1 MKRIKM
7 NRRDFIKNSAFIT
20 GSAAGASLLVGV
32 NPELEAAT
40 DTSDTG
46 TATRTTAL
54 AQCPYCGVGC
64 GTIIQVENGKIVSMR
79 PDKDHPT
86 NYGLQCIKG
95 LTAAEPIYV
104 DRMEG
109 DTYVRK
115 DVWAEWEKPGHGDL
129 EYISKTKG
137 SFDEE
142 HFVRVSYKKAS
153 EMVDHKIA
161 HFVKQYTGN
170 SIALYGSGQLTTEG
184 QYLENLFMKGVLGSN
199 TIEANARMCMTSAV
213 TGYFATLGSDTPPL
227 AYEDIELCDMIMHF
241 GHNARES
248 HPIIFWRIADY
259 KKKADI
265 PTVVIDPRY
274 TGTVK
279 GYEDINPNNSVH
291 VPILNGDISFL
302 NSLAH
307 VLLKN
312 HPDVIDWD
320 FVKKHTTGWQ
330 EYVEEVTNNYSPEQ
344 VQDRMGGPNHDVS
357 PELIRKIAGMFADA
371 TRKRLA
377 RSKGKH
383 SSDTTSGVPGGEG
396 RGGVIIM
403 WGIGYNQHIHGQ
415 YNVISIINLLTLTG
429 NLAKPGCGPFS
440 MTGQPNAMGE
450 RFTGGLTGRLP
461 FNQPLKNAKHRLQMA
476 KFWRV
481 PEENLVR
488 AMNSKNPGMAVGMME
503 RALKDEVKA
512 MFLVYATHIDL
523 PDLENLVRPA
533 LKKTFNVVQEI
544 YRHAP
549 NNLYADV
556 IFPAATWGEVEGV
569 YISSER
575 RINICEQAAM
585 PPEGCLPD
593 LDMVIDKAKG
603 IGKLLG
609 MDMDKV
615 LPYQKG
621 ENGFYDAE
629 EIFRDIC
636 RASVDTDGDL
646 TGILEVEKVDGI
658 SPYEQLKKLRGIQW
672 PAPTY
677 TIAKTGGTKRRYMLQ
692 EGNWKSKPYGYFR
705 TKDGKVHIK
714 ICHQDYSDREV
725 ITRKLMEFG
734 EKPGLYTID
743 HMDLMKLARDKGL
756 TPDLPD
762 EKYRGLKW
770 DKVPRDKFPYWFGL
784 GVVYEHFHTAK
795 SNRSPTTR
803 RLVPEMY
810 VEIHS
815 DDAKDLGIKD
825 GDKVRVVTRRGQ
837 LEARAQVG
845 TNSLVKP
852 ARNNVPRGYMFGPW
866 NLSVADSA
874 VPEKNKWLANRV
886 TSRVWDPVS
895 GQVDFKKSAARIEKI
910 G

>member
-1 MKRIKM
+1 MKRFKIT
-7 NRRDFIKNSAFIT
+7 RRNFIKGSAFIT
-20 GSAAGASLLVGV
+20 GSATGAGLMVGA
-32 NPELEAAT
+32 NPELEAAPA
-40 DTSDTG
+40 SPEQ
-46 TATRTTAL
+46 ASAIRTTAL

-64 GTIIQVENGKIVSMR
+64 GTVIQVENGKIVSMR

-109 DTYVRK
+109 DAYVRK
-115 DVWAEWEKPGHGDL
+115 DVWAEWNKPGHGDL
-129 EYISKTKG
+129 GYVTKTKG
-137 SFDEE
+137 SFEEE
-142 HFVRVSYKKAS
+142 HFVRVPYKQAS
-153 EMVDHKIA
+153 DMVAHKIA
-161 HFVKQYTGN
+161 YLAKEYGGN
-170 SIALYGSGQLTTEG
+170 SISLYGSGQLTMEG

-227 AYEDIELCDMIMHF
+227 AYDDIELCDMIMHF

-248 HPIIFWRIADY
+248 HPIIFWRAADH
-259 KKKADI
+259 KKKTDI
-265 PTVVIDPRY
+265 PTVIVDPRR
-274 TGTVK
+274 TGTVM
-279 GYEDINPNNSVH
+279 GYEDINPDNSVH
-291 VPILNGDISFL
+291 APVLNGDISFL
-302 NSLAH
+302 NSIAH
-307 VLLKN
+307 VLLKD
-312 HPDVIDWD
+312 HKDVIDWE
-320 FVKKHTTGWQ
+320 FLKQHTTGWK
-330 EYVEEVTNNYSPEQ
+330 EYTDGVLKNYSPEQ

-357 PELIRKIAGMFADA
+357 PELIRKVAGMFADA

-377 RSKGKH
+377 RSKGKQ
-383 SSDTTSGVPGGEG
+383 SGKGY
-396 RGGVIIM
+396 GGVIIM

-415 YNVISIINLLTLTG
+415 HNVISIVNLLTLTG

-461 FNQPLKNAKHRLQMA
+461 FNLPLTNDKHRVHMAKH
-476 KFWRV
+476 WNV
-481 PEENLVR
+481 PEANLKQ
-488 AMNSKNPGMAVGMME
+488 AMNSQNPGMAVGMME
-503 RALKDEVKA
+503 RALKGEVKA

-533 LKKTFNVVQEI
+533 LTKTFNVVQEI

-556 IFPAATWGEVEGV
+556 IFPAATWGEVDGV

-585 PPEGCLPD
+585 PPPGCLPD
-593 LDMVIDKAKG
+593 LDMVVDK
-603 IGKLLG
+603 GKEIADLLG
-609 MDMDKV
+609 MDGDKIF
-615 LPYQKG
+615 PWKKG
-621 ENGFYDAE
+621 KNGFIDTE
-629 EIFRDIC
+629 EVFRDVC
-636 RASVDTDGDL
+636 RASAGTDTDL
-646 TGILEVEKVDGI
+646 TGILEREKLDGI
-658 SPYEQLKKLRGIQW
+658 SPYEQLKQQRGIQW

-677 TIAKTGGTKRRYMLQ
+677 EIAKNGGAKRRYMLQ
-692 EGNWKSKPYGYFR
+692 EGEWESKPYGYFR
-705 TKDGKVHIK
+705 TKDGKVHMK
-714 ICHQDYSDREV
+714 LCQQDYSDREAV
-725 ITRKLMEFG
+725 TKKLMEFG
-734 EKPGLYTID
+734 VKKGHYTID
-743 HMDLMKLARDKGL
+743 HMDLIKEARDKGL

-762 EKYRGLKW
+762 EKHRGKHW
-770 DKVPRDKFPYWFGL
+770 KDVPKDQFPYWFGL

-810 VEIHS
+810 VEMHP

-825 GDKVRVVTRRGQ
+825 GDKVRVVTRRGS

-886 TSRVWDPVS
+886 TSRIWDPVS

-910 G
+910 

>member
-1 MKRIKM
+1 MKRFKI
-7 NRRDFIKNSAFIT
+7 NRRDFLKSSSFIT
-20 GSAAGASLLVGV
+20 GSAAGASLFVGS

-40 DTSDTG
+40 TSDVSTG
-46 TATRTTAL
+46 RKTAI

-64 GTIIQVENGKIVSMR
+64 GTVIQVENGKIVSMR

-109 DTYVRK
+109 EPYVRK
-115 DVWAEWEKPGHGDL
+115 DVWAEWKKPGHGDL
-129 EYISKTKG
+129 DYVSKTKG

-142 HFVRVSYKKAS
+142 HFVRVPYHDAE
-153 EMVDHKIA
+153 EMTAHKVA
-161 HFVKQYTGN
+161 HLARKYGGN
-170 SIALYGSGQLTTEG
+170 SISLYGSGQLTMEG

-227 AYEDIELCDMIMHF
+227 AYDDIELCDMIMHF

-248 HPIIFWRIADY
+248 HPIIFWRVADHKR
-259 KKKADI
+259 KKDI
-265 PTVVIDPRY
+265 PSVVIDPRY
-274 TGTVK
+274 TGTAK
-279 GYEDINPNNSVH
+279 GYQDINPDNSVH

-302 NSLAH
+302 NAIAH
-307 VLLKN
+307 VLLKD
-312 HPDVIDWD
+312 HKDIIDWK
-320 FVKKHTTGWQ
+320 FLKAHTTGWK
-330 EYVEEVTNNYSPEQ
+330 EYTDGVLKDYSPEQ
-344 VQDRMGGPNHDVS
+344 VQDRMGGPNHDV
-357 PELIRKIAGMFADA
+357 PPKLIRKVAGMFADA

-383 SSDTTSGVPGGEG
+383 EG
-396 RGGVIIM
+396 KGYGGVIIM

-415 YNVISIINLLTLTG
+415 HNVISIINLLTLTG

-461 FNQPLKNAKHRLQMA
+461 FNQPLKNASHRKWMA
-476 KFWRV
+476 KHWRV
-481 PEENLVR
+481 PEKNLVN
-488 AMNSKNPGMAVGMME
+488 AMNSKNPGYAVGMME

-523 PDLENLVRPA
+523 PDQDKLVRPA
-533 LKKTFNVVQEI
+533 LTKTFNVVQEI

-556 IFPAATWGEVEGV
+556 IFPAATWGEVDGV

-575 RINICEQAAM
+575 RINRVEKAAE
-585 PPEGCLPD
+585 PPPGCRPD
-593 LDMVIDKAKG
+593 LDMVIDKGRMIAD
-603 IGKLLG
+603 LLG
-609 MDMDKV
+609 MDGDKIF
-615 LPYQKG
+615 PWKRMKD
-621 ENGFYDAE
+621 GFYDAE
-629 EIFRDIC
+629 EIFRDVVK
-636 RASVDTDGDL
+636 ASEGTDTDL
-646 TGILEVEKVDGI
+646 TGMLEVEKLDGKGL
-658 SPYEQLKKLRGIQW
+658 YQQLYDLRGIQW

-677 TIAKTGGTKRRYMLQ
+677 EVAKNGGTKRRFMLQ
-692 EGNWKSKPYGYFR
+692 EGVWKNKPYGYFR
-705 TKDGKVHIK
+705 TKDGKVHMK
-714 ICHQDYSDREV
+714 LCLQDYSRREE
-725 ITRKLMEFG
+725 ITKKLMEFG
-734 EKPGLYTID
+734 DKEGVYTID
-743 HMDLMKLARDKGL
+743 NIPLLKQARDMGL

-762 EKYRGLKW
+762 ENHRGKKW
-770 DKVPRDKFPYWFGL
+770 NKVPKDKYPYWLGL

-810 VEIHS
+810 VEMHP
-815 DDAKDLGIKD
+815 DDAKELGIKD
-825 GDKVRVVTRRGQ
+825 GEKVKLITRRGEYQ
-837 LEARAQVG
+837 AKAQVG

-852 ARNNVPRGYMFGPW
+852 ARNVVPRGYVFSPW

-874 VPEKNKWLANRV
+874 DPKKNKWLVNS
-886 TSRVWDPVS
+886 TSSRVWDVVS
-895 GQVDFKKSAARIEKI
+895 GQVDFKKLACRIEKV
-910 G
+910 

>member
-1 MKRIKM
+1 MKRFKM

-20 GSAAGASLLVGV
+20 GAATGASLLVGA

-40 DTSDTG
+40 GTSQTSS
-46 TATRTTAL
+46 ATRTTAL

-64 GTIIQVENGKIVSMR
+64 GTVIQVENGKIVSMR
-79 PDKDHPT
+79 PDKEHPT

-109 DTYVRK
+109 DSYVRK
-115 DVWAEWEKPGHGDL
+115 DVWAEWNKPGHGDL

-137 SFDEE
+137 SFDEK
-142 HFVRVSYKKAS
+142 HFVRVPYLEAG

-161 HFVKQYTGN
+161 HLAKEYTGN
-170 SIALYGSGQLTTEG
+170 SIALYGSGQLTMEG

-248 HPIIFWRIADY
+248 HPIIFWRAADY
-259 KKKADI
+259 KKKANI
-265 PTVVIDPRY
+265 PTVVVDPRY
-274 TGTVK
+274 TGTSK
-279 GYEDINPNNSVH
+279 GYEDINPDNSVH

-307 VLLKN
+307 VLLKD
-312 HPDVIDWD
+312 HSDVIDWE
-320 FVKKHTTGWQ
+320 FVKQHTSGWQ
-330 EYVEEVTNNYSPEQ
+330 EYVSEVTKNYSPEQ
-344 VQDRMGGPNHDVS
+344 VQDRMGGPGHDVS
-357 PELIRKIAGMFADA
+357 PELIRKVAGMFADA

-377 RSKGKH
+377 RSKGKQ
-383 SSDTTSGVPGGEG
+383 SSDTISAVPGGEG
-396 RGGVIIM
+396 HGGVIIM

-415 YNVISIINLLTLTG
+415 NNVISIVNLLTLTG

-461 FNQPLKNAKHRLQMA
+461 FNQPLTNAKHRLQIA
-476 KFWRV
+476 KYWRV
-481 PEENLVR
+481 PEDNLVR
-488 AMNSKNPGMAVGMME
+488 AMNSQNPGMAVGMME
-503 RALKDEVKA
+503 RALKGEVKA

-523 PDLENLVRPA
+523 PDQEYLVRPA
-533 LKKTFNVVQEI
+533 LMKTFNVVQEI

-556 IFPAATWGEVEGV
+556 IFPAATWGEVDGV

-615 LPYQKG
+615 LPYKKT

-636 RASVDTDGDL
+636 RASVDTDTDL

-677 TIAKTGGTKRRYMLQ
+677 SIAKAGGTKRRFMMQ

-705 TKDGKVHIK
+705 TNDGKVHMR
-714 ICHQDYSDREV
+714 ICRQDYSDREA
-725 ITRKLMEFG
+725 ITKKLMEFG
-734 EKPGLYTID
+734 PKSGHYTID
-743 HMDLMKLARDKGL
+743 NMDLIKLARDRGL

-762 EKYRGLKW
+762 EKYRGQKW

-810 VEIHS
+810 VEMHAE
-815 DDAKDLGIKD
+815 DAKDLGIED

-910 G
+910 

>member
-1 MKRIKM
+1 
-7 NRRDFIKNSAFIT
+7 
-20 GSAAGASLLVGV
+20 
-32 NPELEAAT
+32 
-40 DTSDTG
+40 
-46 TATRTTAL
+46 
-54 AQCPYCGVGC
+54 
-64 GTIIQVENGKIVSMR
+64 IQVENGKIVSMR

-86 NYGLQCIKG
+86 NRGLQCIKG

-109 DTYVRK
+109 DAYVRK
-115 DVWAEWEKPGHGDL
+115 DVWEEWNKPGHGDL
-129 EYISKTKG
+129 EYVTKTKG
-137 SFDEE
+137 SFDDE
-142 HFVRVSYKKAS
+142 HFVRVPYKEAS
-153 EMVDHKIA
+153 EMVAHKIA
-161 HFVKQYTGN
+161 HFAKKYGGN
-170 SIALYGSGQLTTEG
+170 SIGLYGSGQLTVEG

-248 HPIIFWRIADY
+248 HPIIFWRAADH
-259 KKKADI
+259 KKKNNI
-265 PTVVIDPRY
+265 PTVVVDPRR
-274 TGTVK
+274 TGTVM
-279 GYEDINPNNSVH
+279 GYEDINPKNSVH

-302 NSLAH
+302 NAIAH
-307 VLLKN
+307 VLLKE
-312 HPDVIDWD
+312 HKDVIDWE
-320 FVKKHTTGWQ
+320 FMKQHTTGWK
-330 EYVEEVTNNYSPEQ
+330 EYVDGVLKHYSPEQ

-357 PELIRKIAGMFADA
+357 PALIRRVAAMFADA

-383 SSDTTSGVPGGEG
+383 SGQGY
-396 RGGVIIM
+396 GGVIIM

-415 YNVISIINLLTLTG
+415 HNVISIVNLLTLTG

-461 FNQPLKNAKHRLQMA
+461 FNEPLSNIKHLKHMA
-476 KFWRV
+476 RHWRV
-481 PEENLVR
+481 PEANLKN
-488 AMNSKNPGMAVGMME
+488 ALNSSNPGMAVGMME
-503 RALKDEVKA
+503 RALKGDVKA

-523 PDLENLVRPA
+523 PDQENLVRPA
-533 LKKTFNVVQEI
+533 LSKTFNVVQEI

-556 IFPAATWGEVEGV
+556 IFPAATWGEVNGV

-575 RINICEQAAM
+575 RINICEQAAL
-585 PPEGCLPD
+585 PPKGCIPD
-593 LDMVIDKAKG
+593 LDMVVDKGREIAN
-603 IGKLLG
+603 LLG
-609 MDMDKV
+609 MDGDKIF
-615 LPYQKG
+615 PWKKDK
-621 ENGFYDAE
+621 NGFIDTE
-629 EIFRDIC
+629 EIFRDMC
-636 RASVDTDGDL
+636 RASAGTDADL
-646 TGILEVEKVDGI
+646 TGILEVEKLDGI
-658 SPYEQLKKLRGIQW
+658 SPYEQLRRLRGIQW

-677 TIAKTGGTKRRYMLQ
+677 EIAKNGGSKRRYMMQ
-692 EGNWKSKPYGYFR
+692 EGVWKNKPYGYFR
-705 TKDGKVHIK
+705 TKDGKVHMK
-714 ICHQDYSDREV
+714 LCQQDYSDRER

-734 EKPGLYTID
+734 VKKGLYTID
-743 HMDLMKLARDKGL
+743 HMDLIKLARDKGL

-762 EKYRGLKW
+762 EQYRGRHWSKIPK
-770 DKVPRDKFPYWFGL
+770 DKYPYWFGL

-810 VEIHS
+810 VEIHPE
-815 DDAKDLGIKD
+815 DARELGIKD
-825 GDKVRVVTRRGQ
+825 GDKVRIVTRRGS

-910 G
+910 

>member
-1 MKRIKM
+1 MKRIK
-7 NRRDFIKNSAFIT
+7 NKQSRRDFLKNSAYIT
-20 GSAAGASLLVGV
+20 GTATGVTLMSGA
-32 NPELEAAT
+32 NPELEAKA
-40 DTSDTG
+40 DSVPNEDN
-46 TATRTTAL
+46 RTTAI

-64 GTIIQVENGKIVSMR
+64 GTIIQAENGKIVSMR

-109 DTYVRK
+109 DSYVRK
-115 DVWAEWEKPGHGDL
+115 DVWAEWNKPDHGDL
-129 EYISKTKG
+129 EYISTTKG

-142 HFVRVSYKKAS
+142 HFIRVPYHEAG
-153 EMVDHKIA
+153 EMVSHKIA
-161 HFVKQYTGN
+161 HMVKKHGGN
-170 SIALYGSGQLTTEG
+170 SIGLYGSGQLTVEG

-227 AYEDIELCDMIMHF
+227 AYDDIELADMIMHF

-248 HPIIFWRIADY
+248 HPIIFWRAADH
-259 KKKADI
+259 KKKKDI
-265 PTVVIDPRY
+265 PTVVVDPRR
-274 TGTVK
+274 TGTVM
-279 GYEDINPNNSVH
+279 GYEDINPKNSVH

-302 NSLAH
+302 NSIAH
-307 VLLKN
+307 VLLKD
-312 HPDVIDWD
+312 HKDIIDWE
-320 FVKKHTTGWQ
+320 FVKEHATGWQ
-330 EYVEEVTNNYSPEQ
+330 EYTETVLNEYSPEQ
-344 VQDRMGGPNHDVS
+344 VQDRMGGENHDVS
-357 PELIRKIAGMFADA
+357 PALIRRVASMFADA

-383 SSDTTSGVPGGEG
+383 SGKGGY
-396 RGGVIIM
+396 GGVIIM
-403 WGIGYNQHIHGQ
+403 WGIGYNQHVHGQ
-415 YNVISIINLLTLTG
+415 HNVISIVNLLTLTG

-461 FNQPLKNAKHRLQMA
+461 FNQPLKNAKHRVHMA
-476 KFWRV
+476 KHWRV
-481 PEENLVR
+481 PEANLIN
-488 AMNSKNPGMAVGMME
+488 AMNSKNPGYAVGMME
-503 RALKDEVKA
+503 RAMKGDVKA
-512 MFLVYATHIDL
+512 FFFVYATHIDL
-523 PDLENLVRPA
+523 PDQYNLIRPA
-533 LKKTFNVVQEI
+533 MMKTFNVVQEI

-556 IFPAATWGEVEGV
+556 IFPAATWGETDGV

-575 RINICEQAAM
+575 RINLCQKAAE
-585 PPEGCLPD
+585 PPKGCLPD
-593 LDMVIDKAKG
+593 LDMVIDKAKE
-603 IGKLLG
+603 IGTLLG
-609 MDMDKV
+609 MDMEKV
-615 LPYQKG
+615 LPYKKDKK
-621 ENGFYDAE
+621 GFYIVE

-636 RASVDTDGDL
+636 RASEGSDTDL
-646 TGILEVEKVDGI
+646 TGILEVEKVDGV
-658 SPYEQLKKLRGIQW
+658 SPYTQLEELRGIQW

-677 TIAKTGGTKRRYMLQ
+677 AIAKEGGTKRRYMLQ
-692 EGNWKSKPYGYFR
+692 EGDWENKPYGYFR
-705 TKDGKVHIK
+705 TADGKVHMK
-714 ICHQDYSDREV
+714 ICKQDYTNRRE
-725 ITRKLMEFG
+725 ITDKLMEFG
-734 EKPGLYTID
+734 VKKDHYTID
-743 HMDLMKLARDKGL
+743 NMDLIKEVRDKGL
-756 TPDLPD
+756 TPDMPD
-762 EKYRGLKW
+762 EEYRGKSW
-770 DKVPRDKFPYWFGL
+770 KDVPDDKYPYWFGL

-810 VEIHS
+810 VEMHPE
-815 DDAKDLGIKD
+815 DAKDLGIKD
-825 GDKVRVVTRRGQ
+825 GDKVRVVTRRGS

-874 VPEKNKWLANRV
+874 DPKKNKWLANGV
-886 TSRVWDPVS
+886 TSRIWDPVS

-910 G
+910 

>member
-1 MKRIKM
+1 
-7 NRRDFIKNSAFIT
+7 
-20 GSAAGASLLVGV
+20 
-32 NPELEAAT
+32 
-40 DTSDTG
+40 
-46 TATRTTAL
+46 
-54 AQCPYCGVGC
+54 
-64 GTIIQVENGKIVSMR
+64 MR

-95 LTAAEPIYV
+95 LTAAEPMYV

-109 DTYVRK
+109 DSYVRK
-115 DVWAEWEKPGHGDL
+115 DVWEEWNKPNHGDI
-129 EYISKTKG
+129 EFISKTKG

-142 HFVRVSYKKAS
+142 HFVRVPYEKAS
-153 EMVDHKIA
+153 DMVARKVA
-161 HFVKQYTGN
+161 HLAKKYSGN
-170 SIALYGSGQLTTEG
+170 SIALYGSGQLTVEG

-227 AYEDIELCDMIMHF
+227 AYDDIEMCDMIMHF

-248 HPIIFWRIADY
+248 HPIIFWRAADH
-259 KKKADI
+259 KKKNDI
-265 PTVVIDPRY
+265 PSVIVDPRR
-274 TGTVK
+274 TGTVT
-279 GYEDINPNNSVH
+279 GYEDINPKNTVH

-302 NSLAH
+302 NSIAH
-307 VLLKN
+307 VLLKD
-312 HPDVIDWD
+312 HKDVIDWK
-320 FVKKHTTGWQ
+320 FVKEHTTGWE
-330 EYVEEVTNNYSPEQ
+330 EYVEEVSANYSPEQ

-357 PELIRKIAGMFADA
+357 PALIRRVAGMFAEA

-377 RSKGKH
+377 RAKDDPKGV
-383 SSDTTSGVPGGEG
+383 GQ
-396 RGGVIIM
+396 GGVIIM

-415 YNVISIINLLTLTG
+415 HNVISIINLLTLTG

-461 FNQPLKNAKHRLQMA
+461 FNEPLSNDKHRVHMAKH
-476 KFWRV
+476 WNV
-481 PEENLVR
+481 PEENLTR
-488 AMNSKNPGMAVGMME
+488 AMNSQNPGYAVGMME
-503 RALKDEVKA
+503 RALKGEVKA

-523 PDLENLVRPA
+523 PDTHNLSRPA
-533 LKKTFNVVQEI
+533 LNKVFSVVQEI

-575 RINICEQAAM
+575 RINICQKAAE
-585 PPEGCLPD
+585 PPPGCRPD
-593 LDMVIDKAKG
+593 MDMVIDKAKE
-603 IGKLLG
+603 IAELLG
-609 MDMDKV
+609 LDAHKI
-615 LPYQKG
+615 LPYERKKD
-621 ENGFYDAE
+621 GFYDAQE
-629 EIFRDIC
+629 VFRDMV
-636 RASVDTDGDL
+636 RASKGTDADI
-646 TGILEVEKVDGI
+646 TGILEVEEKDGKT
-658 SPYEQLKKLRGIQW
+658 PYEQLIALRGIQW
-672 PAPTY
+672 PAPNY
-677 TIAKTGGTKRRYMLQ
+677 EFAKKGGSKRRYMSQ
-692 EGNWKSKPYGYFR
+692 EGVWENRPYGYFR

-714 ICHQDYSDREV
+714 LCKQDYSEREEV
-725 ITRKLMEFG
+725 TRELMRFG
-734 EKPGLYTID
+734 VEKDFYTID
-743 HMDLMKLARDKGL
+743 NIDLIKKARDMGL
-756 TPDLPD
+756 TPDMPD
-762 EKYRGLKW
+762 EDQRGMAW
-770 DKVPRDKFPYWFGL
+770 DKVAKDKYPYWFGL

-810 VEIHS
+810 VEMHPE
-815 DDAKDLGIKD
+815 DANDLGIKD
-825 GDKVRVVTRRGQ
+825 GDKVRVVTRRGS

-874 VPEKNKWLANRV
+874 DPKKNKWLANAV

-895 GQVDFKKSAARIEKI
+895 GQVDFKKSVCRIEKI
-910 G
+910 

>member
-1 MKRIKM
+1 MKRFKI
-7 NRRDFIKNSAFIT
+7 NRRTFLKGSAFIT
-20 GSAAGASLLVGV
+20 SSATGAGLMVGA

-40 DTSDTG
+40 SDTQVS
-46 TATRTTAL
+46 RTTAL

-86 NYGLQCIKG
+86 NFGLQCIKG

-109 DTYVRK
+109 DSYVRK
-115 DVWAEWEKPGHGDL
+115 DVWAEWNKPGHGDL

-142 HFVRVSYKKAS
+142 HFVRVPYKEAG
-153 EMVDHKIA
+153 EMVDHKIVHLA
-161 HFVKQYTGN
+161 KKYTGN
-170 SIALYGSGQLTTEG
+170 SISLYGSGQLTMEG
-184 QYLENLFMKGVLGSN
+184 QYIENLFMKGVLGSN

-248 HPIIFWRIADY
+248 HPIIFWRAADH
-259 KKKADI
+259 KKKNDI
-265 PTVVIDPRY
+265 PTVVVDPRR
-274 TGTVK
+274 TGTVM
-279 GYEDINPNNSVH
+279 GYEDINPKNSLH

-302 NSLAH
+302 NAIAH
-307 VLLKN
+307 VLLKD
-312 HPDVIDWD
+312 HEDVIDWD
-320 FVKKHTTGWQ
+320 FIKEHTTGWKK
-330 EYVEEVTNNYSPEQ
+330 YVDTVTAEYSPEQ

-357 PELIRKIAGMFADA
+357 PALIREVAGMFADA

-377 RSKGKH
+377 RSKGKQA
-383 SSDTTSGVPGGEG
+383 SDTTSGVPGSEG
-396 RGGVIIM
+396 YGGVIIM

-415 YNVISIINLLTLTG
+415 NNVISVINLLTLTG

-461 FNQPLKNAKHRLQMA
+461 FNEGLKNDKHRAHMAKHWRL
-476 KFWRV
+476 
-481 PEENLVR
+481 PEANLIT
-488 AMNSKNPGMAVGMME
+488 AMNSPNHGMAIGMME
-503 RALKDEVKA
+503 RALKGEVKA

-523 PDLENLVRPA
+523 PDQENLVRPA
-533 LKKTFNVVQEI
+533 LMKTFNVVQEI

-556 IFPAATWGEVEGV
+556 IFPAATWGEVDGV

-585 PPEGCLPD
+585 PPKGCLPD

-603 IGKLLG
+603 IGELLG
-609 MDMDKV
+609 LDMEKA
-615 LPYQKG
+615 LPYKRTA
-621 ENGFYDAE
+621 NGFYDAE
-629 EIFRDIC
+629 EIFRDVC
-636 RASVDTDGDL
+636 RASVGTDADL
-646 TGILEVEKVDGI
+646 TGILEREKVDGI
-658 SPYEQLKKLRGIQW
+658 SPYEQLKELRGIQW

-677 TIAKTGGTKRRYMLQ
+677 SIAKEGGTKRRYMLQ

-714 ICHQDYSDREV
+714 LCEQDYSRREE
-725 ITRKLMEFG
+725 ITKKLMEFG
-734 EKPGLYTID
+734 TKKDHYAMD
-743 HMDLMKLARDKGL
+743 HMDLIKQARDMGL

-762 EKYRGLKW
+762 EKHRGKKW
-770 DKVPRDKFPYWFGL
+770 HDVPKDQYPYWFGL

-810 VEIHS
+810 VEMHPE
-815 DDAKDLGIKD
+815 DAKDLGIED
-825 GDKVRVVTRRGQ
+825 GDKVRVITRRGQ

-886 TSRVWDPVS
+886 TSRVFDPVS

-910 G
+910 

>member
-7 NRRDFIKNSAFIT
+7 NRRDFLKGSAFIT
-20 GSAAGASLLVGV
+20 SAAAGTSLMVGN

-40 DTSDTG
+40 A
-46 TATRTTAL
+46 TAEKAATTRKTAV

-64 GTIIQVENGKIVSMR
+64 GTIIQAENGKIVSMR

-109 DTYVRK
+109 DPYVRK
-115 DVWAEWEKPGHGDL
+115 DVWEEWNKPDHGDM

-142 HFVRVSYKKAS
+142 HFVRVPYHDAS
-153 EMVDHKIA
+153 EMTAKKIA
-161 HFVKQYTGN
+161 HFAKKYSGN
-170 SIALYGSGQLTTEG
+170 SIALYGSGQLTVEG

-227 AYEDIELCDMIMHF
+227 AYEDIELADMVMHF

-248 HPIIFWRIADY
+248 HPIIYWRIADH
-259 KKKADI
+259 KLKTDI
-265 PTVVIDPRY
+265 PTVVVDPRY

-279 GYEDINPNNSVH
+279 GYEDINKKNSVH

-302 NSLAH
+302 NAIAH
-307 VLLKN
+307 VLLKD

-320 FVKKHTTGWQ
+320 FLKAHTTGWK
-330 EYVEEVTNNYSPEQ
+330 EYVDGVTNDYSPEQ
-344 VQDRMGGPNHDVS
+344 VQDRMGGPNHEVP
-357 PELIRKIAGMFADA
+357 PELIRSIAATFADA

-383 SSDTTSGVPGGEG
+383 EG
-396 RGGVIIM
+396 DGYGGVIIM

-415 YNVISIINLLTLTG
+415 HNVISIINLLTLTG

-461 FNQPLKNAKHRLQMA
+461 FNQPLKNTAHRKHMA
-476 KFWRV
+476 RHWNV
-481 PEENLVR
+481 PEANLIK
-488 AMNSKNPGMAVGMME
+488 AMKAKNPGYAIGMME
-503 RALKDEVKA
+503 RALRDDVKA
-512 MFLVYATHIDL
+512 MFFVYATHIDL
-523 PDLENLVRPA
+523 PDQDNLIRPA
-533 LKKTFNVVQEI
+533 MMKTFNVVQEI

-556 IFPAATWGEVEGV
+556 IFPAATWGEVDGV

-575 RINICEQAAM
+575 RINRVEKAAE
-585 PPEGCLPD
+585 PPAGCRPD
-593 LDMVIDKAKG
+593 MDMVIDK
-603 IGKLLG
+603 GKEIAHLLG
-609 MDMDKV
+609 MDADKIF
-615 LPYQKG
+615 PWKRK
-621 ENGFYDAE
+621 EDGFYDAQ
-629 EIFRDIC
+629 EIFRAMC
-636 RASVDTDGDL
+636 AASEGTDTDL
-646 TGILEVEKVDGI
+646 TGILEVEKVDGKT
-658 SPYEQLKKLRGIQW
+658 PYDQLRDLRGIQW
-672 PAPTY
+672 PAPSY
-677 TIAKTGGTKRRYMLQ
+677 ESAKAGGTKRRFMLQ
-692 EGNWKSKPYGYFR
+692 EGKWKNKPYGYFR
-705 TKDGKVHIK
+705 TKDGKVHMK
-714 ICHQDYSDREV
+714 LCQQDYSQREE
-725 ITRKLMEFG
+725 ITSQLMEFG
-734 EKPGLYTID
+734 HKKDVYTID
-743 HMDLMKLARDKGL
+743 NISLLKQARDMAL

-762 EKYRGLKW
+762 EAERGKAW
-770 DKVPRDKFPYWFGL
+770 DKVAKDKYPFWLGL

-810 VEIHS
+810 VEMHAE
-815 DDAKDLGIKD
+815 DAKDLGVKD
-825 GDKVRVVTRRGQ
+825 GDQVRLVTRRGSFQ
-837 LEARAQVG
+837 AKAQVG
-845 TNSLVKP
+845 SNSLVRP
-852 ARNNVPRGYMFGPW
+852 ARNSVPRGYMFSPW

-874 VPEKNKWLANRV
+874 DPKKNKWLVNS
-886 TSRVWDPVS
+886 TSSRVWDLVS
-895 GQVDFKKSAARIEKI
+895 GQVDFKKLACRIEKV
-910 G
+910 

>member
-1 MKRIKM
+1 MKRQK
-7 NRRDFIKNSAFIT
+7 NAWSRRDFMKSGAFIT
-20 GSAAGASLLVGV
+20 GTAAGAGLMVAD
-32 NPELEAAT
+32 NPELEAAPAAAQEAEPNV
-40 DTSDTG
+40 S
-46 TATRTTAL
+46 TAI

-95 LTAAEPIYV
+95 LTAAEPMYV

-109 DTYVRK
+109 DSYVRK
-115 DVWAEWEKPGHGDL
+115 DVWEEWNKPDHGDL
-129 EYISKTKG
+129 EFVSKTKG

-142 HFVRVSYKKAS
+142 HFVRVSYEEAS
-153 EMVDHKIA
+153 PMVAHKVA
-161 HFVKQYTGN
+161 HFAKKFGGN
-170 SIALYGSGQLTTEG
+170 SIALYGSGQLTMEG

-227 AYEDIELCDMIMHF
+227 AYDDIELCDMIMHF

-248 HPIIFWRIADY
+248 HPIIFWRAADH
-259 KKKADI
+259 KKKNDI
-265 PTVVIDPRY
+265 PSVIVDPRR
-274 TGTVK
+274 TGTVM
-279 GYEDINPNNSVH
+279 GYEDINPDNTVH

-302 NSLAH
+302 NAIAH
-307 VLLKN
+307 VLLKD
-312 HPDVIDWD
+312 HEDIIDWE
-320 FVKKHTTGWQ
+320 FLKAHVTGWQ
-330 EYVEEVTNNYSPEQ
+330 EYVDGVTANYSPEQ

-357 PELIRKIAGMFADA
+357 PALIRRVAGMFADA
-371 TRKRLA
+371 TRKRMA
-377 RSKGKH
+377 RSGGKH
-383 SSDTTSGVPGGEG
+383 SDKGY
-396 RGGVIIM
+396 GGVIIM

-415 YNVISIINLLTLTG
+415 HNIIAIVNLLTLTG
-429 NLAKPGCGPFS
+429 NLARRGCGPFS

-461 FNQPLKNAKHRLQMA
+461 FNQPLNNDAHRIHMAKH
-476 KFWRV
+476 WRV
-481 PEENLVR
+481 PEKNLVN
-488 AMNSKNPGMAVGMME
+488 AMQSQNPGYAVGMME

-523 PDLENLVRPA
+523 PDQYNLVRPA
-533 LKKTFNVVQEI
+533 LTKTFNVVQEI

-556 IFPAATWGEVEGV
+556 IFPAATWGEVQGV

-575 RINICEQAAM
+575 RLNLCEKAAE
-585 PPEGCLPD
+585 PPPGCLPD
-593 LDMVIDKAKG
+593 MDMVIDKA
-603 IGKLLG
+603 IEVADLLG
-609 MDMDKV
+609 LDGKKI
-615 LPYQKG
+615 LPYTRKEDG
-621 ENGFYDAE
+621 YYDSE
-629 EIFRDIC
+629 EVFRDILE
-636 RASVDTDGDL
+636 ASRGTDTDL
-646 TGILEVEKVDGI
+646 TGILEVEKVDGD

-677 TIAKTGGTKRRYMLQ
+677 DIAQNGGAKRRYMAQ
-692 EGNWKSKPYGYFR
+692 EGDWENRPYGYFR
-705 TKDGKVHIK
+705 TSDGKVHMK
-714 ICHQDYSDREV
+714 LVHQDYSNRKEL
-725 ITRKLMEFG
+725 TEKLMRFG
-734 EKPGLYTID
+734 VEPGLYTID
-743 HMDLMKLARDKGL
+743 HQDLIKEARDKGL
-756 TPDLPD
+756 TPDIPD
-762 EKYRGLKW
+762 EEFRGKPWEEIPEDKY
-770 DKVPRDKFPYWFGL
+770 PYWFGL

-810 VEIHS
+810 VEVHPE
-815 DDAKDLGIKD
+815 DAKDLGIKD
-825 GDKVRVVTRRGQ
+825 GDKLRVVTRRGS

-874 VPEKNKWLANRV
+874 DPKKNKWLANGT
-886 TSRVWDPVS
+886 TSRIWDPVS
-895 GQVDFKKSAARIEKI
+895 GQVDFKKSVCRIEKI
-910 G
+910 A

>member
-1 MKRIKM
+1 MKRFKM
-7 NRRDFIKNSAFIT
+7 TRRNFLKGSTFIT
-20 GSAAGASLLVGV
+20 GSAAGSGLFVGV
-32 NPELEAAT
+32 NPELEAAPAAEG
-40 DTSDTG
+40 D

-64 GTIIQVENGKIVSMR
+64 GTVIQVENGKIVSMR

-109 DTYVRK
+109 DPYVRK
-115 DVWAEWEKPGHGDL
+115 DVWEEWQKPGHGDL
-129 EYISKTKG
+129 EYVTRTKG
-137 SFDEE
+137 SFSEE
-142 HFVRVSYKKAS
+142 HFVRVPYEEAS
-153 EMVDHKIA
+153 KMVAHKIA
-161 HFVKQYTGN
+161 HLVKKYGGN
-170 SIALYGSGQLTTEG
+170 SIALYGSGQLTVEG

-227 AYEDIELCDMIMHF
+227 AYEDIEMCDMIMHF

-248 HPIIFWRIADY
+248 HPIIFWRAADY

-265 PTVVIDPRY
+265 PTVVVDPRR
-274 TGTVK
+274 TGTVM
-279 GYEDINPNNSVH
+279 GYEDINPKNSVH

-302 NSLAH
+302 NSIAH
-307 VLLKN
+307 VLLKE
-312 HPDVIDWD
+312 HKDVIDWD
-320 FVKKHTTGWQ
+320 FMKEHTTGWK
-330 EYVEEVTNNYSPEQ
+330 EYVDGVLRDYSPEQ
-344 VQDRMGGPNHDVS
+344 VQDRMGGVNHDVN
-357 PELIRKIAGMFADA
+357 PALIRRVAGMFADA

-383 SSDTTSGVPGGEG
+383 SGKGY
-396 RGGVIIM
+396 GGVIIM

-415 YNVISIINLLTLTG
+415 HNVISIINLLTLTG

-461 FNQPLKNAKHRLQMA
+461 FNEPLSNAKHRLHMA
-476 KFWRV
+476 RQWKV
-481 PEENLVR
+481 PEENLKN
-488 AMNSKNPGMAVGMME
+488 ALNSKNPGMAVGMME
-503 RALKDEVKA
+503 RAMKGDVKA

-523 PDLENLVRPA
+523 PDQENLVRPA
-533 LKKTFNVVQEI
+533 LSKTFNVVQEI

-556 IFPAATWGEVEGV
+556 IFPAATWGEVNGV

-585 PPEGCLPD
+585 PPKGCLPD
-593 LDMVIDKAKG
+593 LDMVVHKG
-603 IGKLLG
+603 REIANLLG
-609 MDMDKV
+609 MDGEKIFPWKKDK
-615 LPYQKG
+615 
-621 ENGFYDAE
+621 NGFIDTE

-636 RASVDTDGDL
+636 RASAGTDTDL
-646 TGILEVEKVDGI
+646 TGILEREKLDGI
-658 SPYEQLKKLRGIQW
+658 SPYEQLKELRGIQW

-677 TIAKTGGTKRRYMLQ
+677 EIARNGGSKRRYMMQ
-692 EGNWKSKPYGYFR
+692 EGQWKNKPYGYFR
-705 TKDGKVHIK
+705 TKDGKVHMK
-714 ICHQDYSDREV
+714 LCKQDYSDREEV
-725 ITRKLMEFG
+725 TRKLMEFG
-734 EKPGLYTID
+734 QKKDHYTID
-743 HMDLMKLARDKGL
+743 HMDLIKEARDKGL

-762 EKYRGLKW
+762 EKYRGRHWKE
-770 DKVPRDKFPYWFGL
+770 VPKDKFPYWFGL

-810 VEIHS
+810 VEMHP

-825 GDKVRVVTRRGQ
+825 GDKVRVVTRRGS

-910 G
+910 